1 MPPKKYT
8 DETPAQTAARL
19 KRNAAARARYAAN
32 RVKQTTGP
40 APTEPS
46 KAVEKLKEMRAEKP
60 EFVAKEEKV
69 TGKNPKTAPPAP
81 PEPEPRKER
90 KKTVAKPKGG
100 FPVITKEAVKKAK
113 LKKLTKAEEE
123 AKARRDAEEAEAKAR
138 REAADVEARKAEAET
153 RARLLTA
160 KKKAEES
167 PPPSS
172 PEPEPAPRLLV
183 ELPKPEPKPEMP
195 RAPGIADEVVVPKK
209 LSKEEKKEAE
219 REARLEQFKLNW
231 ARRELGILPRTKGVE
246 DELAAE
252 LKRLKLRPDV
262 LWKPAP
268 WKDEF
273 VTRVRGTEWVPSKYL
288 SQELTRAVGGV
299 EGAQKI
305 IREAEKAKLHTPAK
319 FKPEQLEFGMREKAL
334 AEQQLGRVRAA
345 ISAAGGGAMLGLL
358 SGFA

>member
-32 RVKQTTGP
+32 KVKQTTGP
-40 APTEPS
+40 APTGPS

-219 REARLEQFKLNW
+219 RQERIEELKLKW
-231 ARRELGILPRTKGVE
+231 ARRELGITPKTDSTYG
-246 DELAAE
+246 EL
-252 LKRLKLRPDV
+252 LKEVKKLKLRPDI
-262 LWKPAP
+262 LYRPPPA
-268 WKDEF
+268 WSE
-273 VTRVRGTEWVPSKYL
+273 VIARVRASERVPTKAEAAAIRVATDDLERAERQIKRGEYVDVAKRAKADAEERL
-288 SQELTRAVGGV
+288 SRA
-299 EGAQKI
+299 
-305 IREAEKAKLHTPAK
+305 
-319 FKPEQLEFGMREKAL
+319 
-334 AEQQLGRVRAA
+334 RAA
-345 ISAAGGGAMLGLL
+345 ISAAGGGAMLGMMT
-358 SGFA
+358 GFA